1 MELESV
7 KDYLRVDFQDDD
19 EIIKV
24 MMEAAKGYIESAVGK
39 YDDSNPRANMLYL
52 AVIQDLYDNRMLT
65 ITEQQKKRTAYMFSS
80 IILQLQLE
88 NESMEE
94 ECN

>member
-1 MELESV
+1 MNLEAV
-7 KDYLRVDFQDDD
+7 KAYLRVDFQDDD
-19 EIIKV
+19 EMIKI
-24 MMEAAKGYIESAVGK
+24 MMEAARGYIEAAVGI

-88 NESMEE
+88 SED
-94 ECN
+94 